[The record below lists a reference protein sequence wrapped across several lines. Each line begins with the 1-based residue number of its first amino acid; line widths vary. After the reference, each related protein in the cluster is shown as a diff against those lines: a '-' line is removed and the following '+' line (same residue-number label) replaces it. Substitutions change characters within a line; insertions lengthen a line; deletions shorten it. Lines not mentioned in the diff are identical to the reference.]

1 LLLDE
6 PFTEEPLLDEPLFT
20 PEDEVDEELEP
31 SSSSSQ
37 SLSSVDAEPEL
48 LEAEFEPEPEL
59 VDADPLDDEL
69 LALFTPDPEPEVV
82 GTPSPESSSS
92 SQSPSSS
99 ALDSGADVVTGAGV
113 EVAIT
118 LEVASVTALEVA
130 TGATEDEATIADV
143 DAAGAEEEA
152 GVALSV
158 PSWMALACAEKVV
171 ETMGQPTP
179 GPLRFCKVTAAAL
192 ILASLESFESSVG
205 NVSLTVGLLRT
216 WPAATLAD
224 SSAMNAS
231 RSGGHWQGILI
242 GLPSAPAIP
251 SQSPVPVGF
260 KPACKPKGGTK
271 AGSTPL
277 ELDAAVADAIGADE
291 ATCTAVESA
300 FVTVVAGALEEAAT
314 EVAAADEADETADTV
329 DKAVAA
335 EDEPSAPASIA
346 LACAEK
352 VVETMGQP
360 TPGPLRF
367 CKVTAAALILASFE
381 ALLSSV
387 GKEIPTVGLFKTWP
401 AATFALSSCMKALR
415 SGGH

>member
-1 LLLDE
+1 MARNLDR
-6 PFTEEPLLDEPLFT
+6 FTICT
-20 PEDEVDEELEP
+20 CN
-31 SSSSSQ
+31 
-37 SLSSVDAEPEL
+37 
-48 LEAEFEPEPEL
+48 
-59 VDADPLDDEL
+59 
-69 LALFTPDPEPEVV
+69 
-82 GTPSPESSSS
+82 
-92 SQSPSSS
+92 
-99 ALDSGADVVTGAGV
+99 
-113 EVAIT
+113 
-118 LEVASVTALEVA
+118 SVTITRTCWKNNQQL
-130 TGATEDEATIADV
+130 TLSCKDKSNIA
-143 DAAGAEEEA
+143 
-152 GVALSV
+152 
-158 PSWMALACAEKVV
+158 
-171 ETMGQPTP
+171 
-179 GPLRFCKVTAAAL
+179 
-192 ILASLESFESSVG
+192 
-205 NVSLTVGLLRT
+205 
-216 WPAATLAD
+216 
-224 SSAMNAS
+224 
-231 RSGGHWQGILI
+231 
-242 GLPSAPAIP
+242 
-251 SQSPVPVGF
+251 PVGF

-291 ATCTAVESA
+291 ATCTAVELA

-401 AATFALSSCMKALR
+401 AATFALSSCSKDDY
-415 SGGH
+415 